1 MLYVPA
7 QRKFADNA
15 RCRCNEDRND
25 NDEKLPADSS
35 LASRREH
42 RTVRMPA
49 RYVVNH
55 AELASEGERNPIML
69 LLDGEIDELQV
80 ELDRSP
86 TNIPDVQ
93 QALIDIETTYVN
105 ASLTEPIDDADARD
119 PVTIH
124 EAKLSIYW
132 TEWLAAMYEEL
143 EGLKAKGVYEEVE
156 HLPPGRRAVGNKWVL
171 HIKRDK
177 DFRITRFKA
186 RLVAKGFTQIPG
198 QDFTFTFAP
207 TARWES
213 IRTLLTLTAI
223 YDWELRQVDV
233 KTAFLNGP
241 LDEEIYMH
249 KPDIMGSGY
258 WHLRKGLYG
267 LKQSGRQW
275 YLDLNSKLKSVGFRR
290 IEPDWSVHIRRGF
303 KAQTIVATNVD
314 DMLLSSTTTAESDTV
329 VADISK
335 HYKITDNRDVN
346 FHLGCAIIRWRTRGT
361 IKVHQ
366 EAFTVSILH
375 DTGME
380 NSKPV
385 STPMNPGIRLTSE
398 MCPTMDTE
406 KT

>member
-1 MLYVPA
+1 
-7 QRKFADNA
+7 
-15 RCRCNEDRND
+15 
-25 NDEKLPADSS
+25 
-35 LASRREH
+35 
-42 RTVRMPA
+42 MPA
-49 RYVVNH
+49 CYVVNH
-55 AELASEGERNPIML
+55 AKLASEGERNPIML

-86 TNIPDVQ
+86 TNIPDVK
-93 QALIDIETTYVN
+93 QALIDIETTYIN
-105 ASLTEPIDDADARD
+105 ASLTEPIDDADAHD

-171 HIKRDK
+171 HIKRNK

-186 RLVAKGFTQIPG
+186 RLVAKGFTQIPS

-207 TARWES
+207 TAHWES
-213 IRTLLTLTAI
+213 IHTLLTLTAI
-223 YDWELRQVDV
+223 YDWELQQVDV

-249 KPDIMGSGY
+249 KPDIMGSRY

-267 LKQSGRQW
+267 LKQSGHQW

-303 KAQTIVATNVD
+303 V
-314 DMLLSSTTTAESDTV
+314 ER
-329 VADISK
+329 
-335 HYKITDNRDVN
+335 HYHIGLCR
-346 FHLGCAIIRWRTRGT
+346 
-361 IKVHQ
+361 
-366 EAFTVSILH
+366 
-375 DTGME
+375 
-380 NSKPV
+380 
-385 STPMNPGIRLTSE
+385 
-398 MCPTMDTE
+398 
-406 KT
+406 